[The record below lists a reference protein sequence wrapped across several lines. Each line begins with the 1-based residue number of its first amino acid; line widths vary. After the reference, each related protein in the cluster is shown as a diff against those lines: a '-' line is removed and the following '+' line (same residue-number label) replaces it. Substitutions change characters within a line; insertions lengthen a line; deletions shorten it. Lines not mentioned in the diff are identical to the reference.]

1 MDRSGS
7 IIVTGGAGYVGSH
20 VCKALAAHGY
30 SPVAYDD
37 LSTGSRDVV
46 KWGPFELGDI
56 GDRERL
62 AEMFLRLRPVAVLH
76 LAALVVDPKSMFDP
90 DNFYKTNV
98 AGSLNLLRAMAEA
111 KISKLVYCS
120 GSAVYGMPEANPV
133 AETQPLDA
141 ITPYGTSMLM
151 TERTL
156 PDFARS
162 VDLDWIALRPFNVA
176 GADPDGDT
184 GPSPHDTKHLIPS
197 AIRAAIGECDGLDV
211 YGADYDT
218 LDGTAVRDFVHV
230 SDVAEAHVSALGR
243 ILDGERAATINIGS
257 GQGYSVKQ
265 VIESVE
271 RISGRLLPLAEAPP
285 RPGDPPVLVA
295 DIAVAEEVLGWQP
308 QHTDLDEIIKT
319 AWDWRTSP
327 KSSH

>member
-20 VCKALAAHGY
+20 VCKALAANGY

-37 LSTGSRDVV
+37 LSTGSRDLV
-46 KWGPFELGDI
+46 KWGPLELGDI

-76 LAALVVDPKSMFDP
+76 LAALVVDPNSMFDP

-98 AGSLNLLRAMAEA
+98 AGSLNLLRSMAEA
-111 KISKLVYCS
+111 KINKLVYCS

-133 AETQPLDA
+133 SESQPLDA

-176 GADPDGDT
+176 GADPEGEAGPNPDDG
-184 GPSPHDTKHLIPS
+184 KHLIP
-197 AIRAAIGECDGLDV
+197 AVLRAASGESDALDV
-211 YGADYDT
+211 YGAEYDT

-230 SDVAEAHVSALGR
+230 TDVADAHVSALGR
-243 ILDGERAATINIGS
+243 VLGGDRGAAINIGS

-265 VIESVE
+265 VVESAE
-271 RISGRLLPLAEAPP
+271 RVCGREIPLADAPP

-295 DIAVAEEVLGWQP
+295 DIGTAEDVLGWQP
-308 QHTDLDEIIKT
+308 RHTDLDDIIKS
-319 AWDWRTSP
+319 AWDWRTAAN
-327 KSSH
+327 